1 MKNTWIWDESTGR
14 EKATIIVS
22 PWRFALTGIK
32 ISSGR
37 PITNKGLFCVIK
49 KTKIAK
55 TSRTKVY

>member
-32 ISSGR
+32 LSSGR
-37 PITNKGLFCVIK
+37 PNNKGLCM
-49 KTKIAK
+49 TKL
-55 TSRTKVY
+55 